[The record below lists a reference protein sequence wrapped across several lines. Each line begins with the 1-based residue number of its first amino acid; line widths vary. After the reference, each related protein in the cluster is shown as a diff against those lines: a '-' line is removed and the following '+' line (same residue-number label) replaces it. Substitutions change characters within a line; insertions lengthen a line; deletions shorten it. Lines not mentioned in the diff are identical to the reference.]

1 MESRSTDL
9 IPVTGLRAQLQQALG
24 AAYLVER
31 ELGGGGMSHVFVAE
45 EVALGRR
52 VVVKVLA
59 PALAEGLSAERFK
72 REVRLAARLQH
83 PHIVPLLAAGALA
96 GGLLYYT
103 MPFVT
108 GEGLPE
114 RLARDGALPVA
125 AAVSLL
131 RDVTAALGYAHRQ
144 GVVHRDVKPANVLL
158 AEGGAVVA
166 DFGIAKAV
174 RAARGG
180 DAEDGTGRANS
191 ATITQLGT
199 SVGTPQYMAPE
210 QAAGDS
216 VDHRADL
223 YALGVVAY
231 ELLSGRPPFEGRN
244 AQQLLAAHAVEIP
257 EPLARR
263 RPAVPDALAALV
275 MHLLQKHPADRPQ
288 SADEVLHALDE
299 IARGAGMPTSA
310 EGDASAGRGA
320 AGLRGGRPMNRALA
334 MLPWVL
340 VATEFVVIA
349 VIAARRD
356 SPRASAARP
365 VAAAITAPAGVEPSH
380 AFGANFGV
388 NFALSPDGAQLAF
401 VASDPA
407 GRLGVWIRPLASLL
421 ATRVDGTDG
430 ASGPFWSPDG
440 TSLGFFAGGE
450 LKTLDLERG
459 TVRSLCPVSWA
470 GGAAWTAAG
479 VIVYSPNFMGPLY
492 KVDAVGGACTVLTR
506 VRAEE
511 YGHRNPTVLPDRN
524 RVLFSSTRGDVAN
537 VVDVATGA
545 FTEVRRA
552 TRDARFAAPDWLL
565 FVVEENGP
573 LYAQRLDLKKYEP
586 VGEPRKLLDRVLTIT
601 GVASYT
607 AAPGALVA
615 QEPRLATEALKILWV
630 DRQSVVIDSAVAPE
644 GVRRMALAHNGRRV
658 ALAGTGL
665 WLYDRDRRVATRVRA
680 TTLPAQWVNEATWDP
695 GDSLIA
701 YTVARAGPL
710 GLRLYHL
717 ATDASDLLFSSGRRV
732 VGEPHWSPD
741 GQRIAFTLYA
751 GEGGRT
757 HEIWIYSFDTHS
769 ASRAW
774 ESAANTSGARWAPDG
789 RWLAYTSDETGAPEV
804 YVRPA
809 AGPGASTRISTA
821 GGQFPRWRRDAREL
835 YYQRADG
842 SVMAVDVDLARGPR
856 LGAPRVVL
864 AAAPFART
872 DRGIEVTADGQT
884 FVSFGRGAA
893 PVFTLLLDWAARLGS
908 P

>member
-9 IPVTGLRAQLQQALG
+9 NPVTGLRAQLQLALG

-52 VVVKVLA
+52 VVVKLLA
-59 PALAEGLSAERFK
+59 PALAEGVSAERFK

-96 GGLLYYT
+96 DGLLYYT

-125 AAVSLL
+125 DAVRLL
-131 RDVTAALGYAHRQ
+131 RDVAAALAYAHRQ

-174 RAARGG
+174 RAARGS
-180 DAEDGTGRANS
+180 DAQDGTGRANS

-210 QAAGDS
+210 QAAGDA

-231 ELLSGRPPFEGRN
+231 ELLSGRPPFEGRS
-244 AQQLLAAHAVEIP
+244 AQQLLAAHAVEAP

-263 RPAVPDALAALV
+263 RPTVPDALAALV

-299 IARGAGMPTSA
+299 IARGAGTPTSA

-320 AGLRGGRPMNRALA
+320 ARLRAGRPVNRALA

-340 VATEFVVIA
+340 VAAASVVIA
-349 VIAARRD
+349 VIAVRRD

-365 VAAAITAPAGVEPSH
+365 VAAAITAPAGVEPSQ
-380 AFGANFGV
+380 AFGSNYGV
-388 NFALSPDGAQLAF
+388 NFALSPDGARLAF
-401 VASDPA
+401 VASDPD
-407 GRLGVWIRPLASLL
+407 GRLGVWIRPLSSLL

-450 LKTLDLERG
+450 LKTLDLEQG
-459 TVRSLCPVSWA
+459 TPRTLCPVSWA
-470 GGAAWTAAG
+470 GGAAWTETG
-479 VIVYSPNFMGPLY
+479 TIVYSPNFLGPLY
-492 KVDAVGGACTVLTR
+492 KVAADGGACTQLTR
-506 VRAEE
+506 LRPGEF
-511 YGHRNPTVLPDRN
+511 GHRTPSVLPDRN
-524 RVLFSSTRGDVAN
+524 RVLFSSTRDDVALI
-537 VVDVATGA
+537 VDVATGVVA
-545 FTEVRRA
+545 DVRRG
-552 TRDARFAAPDWLL
+552 TRDAHFSAPDWLL
-565 FVVEENGP
+565 YVVVENGP
-573 LYAQRLDLKKYEP
+573 LYAQRLDLTTYRP
-586 VGEPRKLLDRVLTIT
+586 VGEPRKVLDRVLTIT
-601 GVASYT
+601 GVASFT
-607 AAPGALVA
+607 AVSGVLVA
-615 QEPRLATEALKILWV
+615 QEPRLVAEAPRILWV
-630 DRQSVVIDSAVAPE
+630 DRQSVVVDSAVAPE
-644 GVRRMALAHNGRRV
+644 GVRRIALSHDGQRV

-665 WLYDRDRRVATRVRA
+665 WLYDRARRVATRAQA
-680 TTLPAQWVNEATWDP
+680 TTLPGQWVNEAAWDP
-695 GDSLIA
+695 GDSRIV
-701 YTVARAGPL
+701 YGVARAGSL
-710 GLRLYHL
+710 GLRLYHVD
-717 ATDASDLLFSSGRRV
+717 TDASDSLFSAGKRIA
-732 VGEPHWSPD
+732 GDPDWSPD
-741 GQRIAFTLYA
+741 GTRIAFTLYA
-751 GEGGRT
+751 GEGGRG
-757 HEIWIYSFDTHS
+757 HEVWVYAFETRT

-774 ESAANTSGARWAPDG
+774 ESTANAYAARWAPDS
-789 RWLAYTSDETGAPEV
+789 RWLAYTSDESGTPEV
-804 YVRPA
+804 YVRAVPGTA
-809 AGPGASTRISTA
+809 AAVRVSTA
-821 GGQFPRWRRDAREL
+821 GGRFPRWRADAREL
-835 YYQRADG
+835 YFQRADG
-842 SVMAVDVDLARGPR
+842 AVMAVDVELARNPR

-872 DRGIEVTADGQT
+872 DRGIEVTADGRT

-893 PVFTLLLDWAARLGS
+893 PVFTLLLDWAATMGS